1 MHDSFYSLVA
11 GTLLAL
17 ATGVVNAN
25 PMTERF
31 IPIGQSPGLSGTVT
45 FIGTVDSIERT
56 DMIITVRNQNQSRR
70 AKVTE
75 FTNIWLDRSAVGQ
88 PSTVGSFPEVRV
100 GSHVEVKFRDADPAG
115 AAEWIKVQAQ

>member
-1 MHDSFYSLVA
+1 
-11 GTLLAL
+11 
-17 ATGVVNAN
+17 
-25 PMTERF
+25 MTERF

-75 FTNIWLDRSAVGQ
+75 FTNIWLDLLFTHKS
-88 PSTVGSFPEVRV
+88 SDIYT
-100 GSHVEVKFRDADPAG
+100 PAQQ
-115 AAEWIKVQAQ
+115 ISLT